1 MTSSRDTSEH
11 ASRTTGFA
19 RMLDRHGHARSRA
32 DREPLTQRVT
42 AAACYAMIIAIA
54 VIIAL
59 QPVSDDLGP
68 GQGAVLT
75 GLLTPIALAAINRR
89 ARSGAR
95 RPPS

>member
-11 ASRTTGFA
+11 ASRATRFA
-19 RMLDRHGHARSRA
+19 RMLKRRRHARARA
-32 DREPLTQRVT
+32 DLEPLTQRVM

-89 ARSGAR
+89 ARS
-95 RPPS
+95 